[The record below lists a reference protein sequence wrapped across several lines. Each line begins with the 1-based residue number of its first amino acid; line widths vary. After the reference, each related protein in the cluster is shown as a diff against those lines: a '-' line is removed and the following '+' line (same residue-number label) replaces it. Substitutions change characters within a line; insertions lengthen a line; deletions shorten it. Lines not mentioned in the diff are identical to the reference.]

1 MPLNWRFTVDAKDC
15 GSLVSQGPIFRSELI
30 VFWRPRSVDLISDAL
45 PFRSAVV
52 RLPKRGI
59 HREAHD
65 NGLDEIENGKK
76 LVISLVSCDRSHRE
90 AGERKQNTDEVL
102 RP

>member
-1 MPLNWRFTVDAKDC
+1 MYEV
-15 GSLVSQGPIFRSELI
+15 RS
-30 VFWRPRSVDLISDAL
+30 RRDHRGVDLI
-45 PFRSAVV
+45 FRCAAIGSPLV
-52 RLPKRGI
+52 RLPKRGK